1 MKQTSQRSLLF
12 RQNVNRTEEDRR
24 RVCPRQGGR
33 GMKTR
38 LRPRRRAVDRATIV
52 SIPEIWYTTTCKEER
67 SLRYVYNG
75 NTQGGLQEKACK
87 NRPRQNAGRVARFY
101 PQTMCHARWCKGLS
115 GVCWPPSLSQWEV
128 DRYPYVI
135 YDAAAHR
142 IGFWLSWMLPRC
154 GGCCF
159 ACRWRVLDFKR
170 KRLRLAG
177 KWYLFLGRRSCTSP
191 GVGCE
196 EVWTGQC
203 GSPWCKNKSG
213 TLFGFDGCRHVS
225 DSWAH
230 LSGVGRFRCQTA
242 DQWQVAA
249 QARLSCHK
257 HGDSTCGNGAW
268 FALRHGALS
277 VCRGRA
283 CVSKFAFLR
292 SLAYPDICKKSVGNS
307 FPIPRR
313 IGFLSLPHF
322 SERQGPDFRPA
333 LHRIAE
339 AQRSVYNP
347 SRGSVSIVP
356 NICLWRN
363 RVWRQTAPSD
373 GVVCECGG
381 KVV

>member
-1 MKQTSQRSLLF
+1 M
-12 RQNVNRTEEDRR
+12 
-24 RVCPRQGGR
+24 
-33 GMKTR
+33 
-38 LRPRRRAVDRATIV
+38 
-52 SIPEIWYTTTCKEER
+52 
-67 SLRYVYNG
+67 
-75 NTQGGLQEKACK
+75 QEKACT

-101 PQTMCHARWCKGLS
+101 PQAMCYARWCKGLS
-115 GVCWPPSLSQWEV
+115 GVCWSPALSQRET
-128 DRYPYVI
+128 DRYPDVSH
-135 YDAAAHR
+135 DASTHR
-142 IGFWLSWMLPRC
+142 NGFWFSWMLPRC
-154 GGCCF
+154 GGCCV

-177 KWYLFLGRRSCTSP
+177 KWHLFLGRRPCTSL

-203 GSPWCKNKSG
+203 GSPWRKNKSG
-213 TLFGFDGCRHVS
+213 ALFGFDGCRHVS
-225 DSWAH
+225 NSWAH

-257 HGDSTCGNGAW
+257 HGDSSCGNGAW
-268 FALRHGALS
+268 LALRHCTLS

-322 SERQGPDFRPA
+322 SERQGPDIRPA

-347 SRGSVSIVP
+347 SRGSVGIIP
-356 NICLWRN
+356 NIISWRN
-363 RVWRQTAPSD
+363 GVWPGVSRFFIFPRACRSGRARFHRLGRGSCALQSRAEALFVRLRPGKSGYWRKLAPQNTSTPAWRPLD
-373 GVVCECGG
+373 VPDAHR
-381 KVV
+381 